1 MINERFNC
9 FYFVGIGGIGMSA
22 IARLLLE
29 RGFAVAG
36 YDKTPSG
43 ITSDLQAAGANI
55 SFSDTLDAIPQNMRD
70 ANHTLVIYTPAI
82 PAANFIPGWF
92 REQGF
97 EMVKRAR
104 ALGMITADG
113 TTLAI
118 AGTHGKTTTTTLL
131 AHLLMCARMEF
142 TALLGGLSANYNTNL
157 ISKGTRYFVT
167 EADEFDRSFLELR
180 PAYAAI
186 TSMDAD
192 HLDIYGEHEHML
204 SAYREFAALCTHKL
218 LYRYGLPL
226 AANSAAHMV
235 SYGEGGEVRAENIRI
250 VDGSFVFDFVG
261 ETSILN
267 IRCGMPGL
275 HNIENALAAIS
286 LALSVGVPA
295 SLIPEAMASFKGVKR
310 RFELVWQGAK
320 GSYIDDYAHHP
331 AEINALI
338 RSVRMLHPGKKVLGV
353 FQPHLFS
360 RTRDFMDAFAESL
373 SQLDSCW
380 LLDIYPARELPM
392 AGISSAVLLE
402 KISTDKRLLQAD
414 ELSSAVAE
422 ADWEVLLSIGAGD
435 IDRLVAPIKA
445 QLEKQE
451 GGL

>member
-1 MINERFNC
+1 MINERFNH
-9 FYFVGIGGIGMSA
+9 FYFIGIGGIGMSA

-36 YDKTPSG
+36 YDKTPSD
-43 ITSDLQAAGANI
+43 ITQSLSAAGAHI
-55 SFSDTLDAIPQNMRD
+55 SFADELQSIPEDMRSPER
-70 ANHTLVIYTPAI
+70 TLVIYTPAV
-82 PAANFIPGWF
+82 PAANVIPGWF
-92 REQGF
+92 RKEQF

-113 TTLAI
+113 ITLAI

-131 AHLLMCARMEF
+131 AHIMMTAGLDF
-142 TALLGGLSANYNTNL
+142 TAILGGVSANYHTNL
-157 ISKGTRYFVT
+157 ISRGSDYFVT
-167 EADEFDRSFLELR
+167 EADEFDRSFLQLR

-204 SAYREFAALCTHKL
+204 RAYRDFAGLCTHKL

-226 AANSAAHMV
+226 ASNSSAHMV
-235 SYGEGGEVRAENIRI
+235 SYGEGGEIRAENIRI
-250 VDGSFVFDFVG
+250 TAGSFVFDYVG
-261 ETSILN
+261 ETSLLN

-286 LALSVGVPA
+286 LALAIGIPA
-295 SLIPEAMASFKGVKR
+295 TVIPKAMASFKGVKR
-310 RFELVWQGAK
+310 RFEVVWQGNK
-320 GSYIDDYAHHP
+320 GIYIDDYAHHP

-338 RSVRMLHPGKKVLGV
+338 RSVRMLYPGKKVLGV

-360 RTRDFMDAFAESL
+360 RTRDFMDGFAESL
-373 SQLDSCW
+373 SLLDSCW
-380 LLDIYPARELPM
+380 LLDIYPAREMPIE
-392 AGISSAVLLE
+392 GVNSAALLE
-402 KISTDKRLLQAD
+402 KLNTDKRMVSRDKLPTAL
-414 ELSSAVAE
+414 AE

-445 QLEKQE
+445 ELEKRE
-451 GGL
+451 EAA